1 MPAMRDPYQ
10 GPRPRRARPACL
22 LVSGLP
28 EADDV
33 TVQPIRTERL
43 ELVALAP
50 EAVRALIAGSPDEA
64 ERILRLRLPAEFPNA
79 GDLAGFLPIQLKR
92 MEVEPHR
99 REWMARLMVSESE
112 GAVGDCGFHGPPDTI
127 GRAEIGYTVFSQFR
141 GRGYAKEAA
150 RGLVDWAF
158 EQGERE
164 VYATVSPNNTA
175 SLAVVRRLGFMQVG
189 TQEDEVDG
197 LELVFVI
204 RAG

>member
-1 MPAMRDPYQ
+1 VKVP
-10 GPRPRRARPACL
+10 
-22 LVSGLP
+22 
-28 EADDV
+28 
-33 TVQPIRTERL
+33 PIRTERL
-43 ELVALAP
+43 ELIAFPPKAIS
-50 EAVRALIAGSPDEA
+50 AVIAGTRDEA
-64 ERILRLRLPAEFPNA
+64 ERLLRFRLPAEFPTA
-79 GDLAGFLPIQLKR
+79 DDLDGFLPVQLKR
-92 MEVEPHR
+92 MEAEPDR
-99 REWMARLMVSESE
+99 RQWMARLIVGESE
-112 GAVGDCGFHGPPDTI
+112 GAVGHCGFHGPPDTV

-164 VYATVSPNNTA
+164 VYAAVSPNNGP
-175 SLAVVRRLGFMQVG
+175 SLAVVRRLGFTQIG